1 MLKENARFL
10 KSIFIGCDIVII
22 CTVWLILCSVF
33 ETKAQ
38 ESLKEHMMI
47 LFLLC
52 CLNIII
58 FISSGLYK
66 PRRASKLIKE
76 LLLVLKASCFSLVSF
91 ALVLFVSEGLT
102 NYHPEF
108 IFNFF
113 LLSVPFLFIFRI
125 LLRNLLHRLRR
136 KGYNVRRVLIVGTGK
151 MAQEFAKKLYQ
162 HQEFGYEVVG
172 FLLEESK
179 KKEIAKNGMPVL
191 GTYKEI
197 KRIVGEV
204 EIDKIIIALPI
215 VKYQRI
221 KTILSYID
229 DSLSDIYI
237 LPDNEGFFTLRH
249 GVENF
254 DGSHLIRLRESP
266 INGWNYVLKRSLDI
280 VVSLTALFILFPLMF
295 FIVCLIKLTSKG
307 PLFYVQERMGLDG
320 KTFKMYKFRSMK
332 VNAEVTTGAV
342 WAKENDPRR
351 TKIGALLRRTSLDEL
366 PQFIN
371 VLRGQMSLVGPR
383 PERPVFI
390 EKFKKEIEPYALR
403 HKVKAG
409 ITGWAQIN
417 GLRGNSSIDKRVA
430 YDLAYIEN
438 WSLLL
443 DLKIILYTI
452 PAIFK
457 GEGAY

>member
-1 MLKENARFL
+1 MLKENARFF

-22 CTVWLILCSVF
+22 STVWIILGSAF
-33 ETKAQ
+33 HTKANASIKDQ
-38 ESLKEHMMI
+38 VII
-47 LFLLC
+47 LLVLC
-52 CLNIII
+52 CLNMAI
-58 FISSGLYK
+58 FISAGLYK
-66 PRRASKLIKE
+66 PRRTSRITKE
-76 LLLVLKASCFSLVSF
+76 LFLVLKASCFSLFSL
-91 ALVLFVSEGLT
+91 AIVLFLMKMWG
-102 NYHPEF
+102 NYYPKF
-108 IFNFF
+108 MFKFS
-113 LLSVPFLFIFRI
+113 LVSVPSLLIFRI
-125 LLRNLLHRLRR
+125 LIRRILHTLRR
-136 KGYNVRRVLIVGTGK
+136 KGYNVRRILVVGTGK
-151 MAQEFAKKLYQ
+151 MAKEFANKLYQ
-162 HQEFGYEVVG
+162 HQEFGYELVG
-172 FLLEESK
+172 FLLDEPTEKQISEK
-179 KKEIAKNGMPVL
+179 GIQVL

-197 KRIVGEV
+197 KRIIQETDV
-204 EIDKIIIALPI
+204 DKIVIALPI
-215 VKYQRI
+215 IKYQLI

-237 LPDNEGFFTLRH
+237 LPDNDGFFTLRH

-266 INGWNYVLKRSLDI
+266 FSGWNYVIKRSLDI
-280 VVSLTALFILFPLMF
+280 IVSLSALIISLPLMF
-295 FIVCLIKLTSKG
+295 LIACLIKLTSKG

-332 VNAEVTTGAV
+332 LDAEAVTGAI
-342 WAKENDPRR
+342 WAEKNDPRR

-366 PQFIN
+366 PQLMN
-371 VLRGQMSLVGPR
+371 VLKGQMSLVGPR

-390 EKFKKEIEPYALR
+390 EKFRKEIDPYILR

-417 GLRGNSSIDKRVA
+417 GLRGNSSLDKRVA

-452 PAIFK
+452 PAILK

>member
-1 MLKENARFL
+1 MLKENARFF

-22 CTVWLILCSVF
+22 CTVWLLLGSVF
-33 ETKAQ
+33 GTMAH
-38 ESLKEHMMI
+38 ESFKEHVTV
-47 LFLLC
+47 LFFLC
-52 CLNIII
+52 CLNMVI

-66 PRRASKLIKE
+66 PRRASKLIRE
-76 LLLVLKASCFSLVSF
+76 LFLVLKASSFSLVSF
-91 ALVLFVSEGLT
+91 ALVLFASKEST
-102 NYHPEF
+102 NYHPKF
-108 IFNFF
+108 ILGFF
-113 LLSVPFLFIFRI
+113 LVSVPFLFIFRI
-125 LLRNLLHRLRR
+125 SLRRLLHVLRR
-136 KGYNVRRVLIVGTGK
+136 KGYNVRRVLVVGTGK
-151 MAQEFAKKLYQ
+151 MAQEFARKLYQ

-172 FLLEESK
+172 FLSDESTEENIEQK
-179 KKEIAKNGMPVL
+179 VIPVL

-197 KRIVGEV
+197 KRIVR
-204 EIDKIIIALPI
+204 EIAADKIIIALPI
-215 VKYQRI
+215 VKYQKI
-221 KTILSYID
+221 KTILRYIG

-266 INGWNYVLKRSLDI
+266 ISGWNYVLKRSLDI
-280 VVSLTALFILFPLMF
+280 VVSLTALLITFPLILFIACLM
-295 FIVCLIKLTSKG
+295 KLTSKG

-320 KTFKMYKFRSMK
+320 KTFKMFKFRSMK
-332 VNAEVTTGAV
+332 VDAEVATGAV

-390 EKFKKEIEPYALR
+390 EKFKKEIEPYILR

-417 GLRGNSSIDKRVA
+417 GLRGNSSIDKRVS

-452 PAIFK
+452 PAVFK